1 MNQTA
6 VLPNGTL
13 MVGFDFTHGEDNK
26 NSYCGAGK
34 EGGTLNVINAFQ
46 GKRAE
51 EIFRILTTIE
61 NRDGKEHRT
70 EPWTTRDSDEK

>member
-13 MVGFDFTHGEDNK
+13 LVGFDFTHGEGNK
-26 NSYCGAGK
+26 ILIVGSK
-34 EGGTLNVINAFQ
+34 EGETLNIINAFQ

>member
-1 MNQTA
+1 MKQTT

-13 MVGFDFTHGEDNK
+13 LVGFDFTHGEDNK
-26 NSYCGAGK
+26 ILIVGSK
-34 EGGTLNVINAFQ
+34 EGETLNVINAFQ

>member
-13 MVGFDFTHGEDNK
+13 LVGFDFTHGEDNK
-26 NSYCGAGK
+26 ILIVGSK

>member
-1 MNQTA
+1 MKQTA

-26 NSYCGAGK
+26 ILIVGSK

>member
-1 MNQTA
+1 MKQTA

-13 MVGFDFTHGEDNK
+13 LVGFDFTHGEDNK
-26 NSYCGAGK
+26 ILIVGSK
-34 EGGTLNVINAFQ
+34 EGETLNVINAFQ

>member
-26 NSYCGAGK
+26 ILIVGSK